1 MTLMKKIFIGALLMA
16 IAITLAA
23 CGAPKGVVQ
32 NADQGVAFKGS
43 IQDLINRG
51 KSAKC
56 VLQAKAGDSII
67 SGTTYISG
75 KNARSD
81 FQMTGAG
88 ETATNGHFIS
98 DGTWM
103 YTWNDVSKDQAVKF
117 KIDEM
122 QKPEFKNQANTNGA
136 NNLDE
141 SMDYKCYSWSADQ
154 SSFVPPA
161 DINFKDFSA
170 LMNQLQQQ
178 TQGLN
183 NVPAGNSAMCAQCDK
198 ITEAQAK
205 AQCKQ
210 SLGCK

>member
-1 MTLMKKIFIGALLMA
+1 MKKIFIGALLMA
-16 IAITLAA
+16 IAITLVA
-23 CGAPKGVVQ
+23 CGAPKGVTQ
-32 NADQGVAFKGS
+32 NTDQGEAFKGS

-56 VLQAKAGDSII
+56 VLEGKEGDTIA

-75 KNARSD
+75 KKARGD
-81 FQMTGAG
+81 FQTKGTGEALI
-88 ETATNGHFIS
+88 TGHFIS

-103 YTWNDVSKDQAVKF
+103 YSWSDANKEQAVKF
-117 KIDEM
+117 NINEM
-122 QKPEFKNQANTNGA
+122 QNPEFKSQADNSGA
-136 NNLDE
+136 NNYEDQ
-141 SMDYKCYSWSADQ
+141 MDYKCYSWSPDS

-161 DINFKDFSA
+161 DINFTDFSA
-170 LMNQLQQQ
+170 MMKQLQQQ

-183 NVPAGNSAMCAQCDK
+183 KNLPAGNPAMCAQCDK
-198 ITEAQAK
+198 ISEAQAK